1 MIAVSYGRDVLL
13 KKKSRLTVSF
23 RYLEHTRKGHKT
35 FSKNLWKK
43 NSVRKWGFGI
53 IFLPDFELRF
63 FQHLNFFQKILENYS
78 RALRTY
84 SMYLFNF
91 VLYSSKK
98 IMTIRHT
105 NQIVFYK
112 KWKKLIFEKM
122 KLKLGWNILIKVFFM
137 RKFW

>member
-1 MIAVSYGRDVLL
+1 MVAMFYW
-13 KKKSRLTVSF
+13 
-23 RYLEHTRKGHKT
+23 RKNLGLPYRSDTLNILVKVTKHFLKT
-35 FSKNLWKK
+35 FEEKT
-43 NSVRKWGFGI
+43 SVRKWGFCI

-63 FQHLNFFQKILENYS
+63 FQNRNFFQKILENYL

-84 SMYLFNF
+84 SMYLFNL
-91 VLYSSKK
+91 VLYRSKK

-122 KLKLGWNILIKVFFM
+122 KLKLGWNTLINFFM

>member
-1 MIAVSYGRDVLL
+1 MVAMFYW
-13 KKKSRLTVSF
+13 
-23 RYLEHTRKGHKT
+23 RKNLGLPYRSDTLNILVKVTKHFLKT
-35 FSKNLWKK
+35 FEEKT
-43 NSVRKWGFGI
+43 SVRKWGFCI

-63 FQHLNFFQKILENYS
+63 FQNRNFFQKILQNYS

-84 SMYLFNF
+84 SMYLFNL
-91 VLYSSKK
+91 VLYRSKK

-122 KLKLGWNILIKVFFM
+122 KLKLGWNTLINFFM